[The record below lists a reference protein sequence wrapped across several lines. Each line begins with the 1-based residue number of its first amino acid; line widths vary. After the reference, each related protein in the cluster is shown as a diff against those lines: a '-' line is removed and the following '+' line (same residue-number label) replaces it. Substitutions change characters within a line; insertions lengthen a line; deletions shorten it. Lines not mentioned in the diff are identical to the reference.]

1 MKMKFF
7 ISVFV
12 LVFYN
17 IFLATLFFAFS
28 EMNAGIYFV
37 ASIAGSIILALIL
50 FQWLIRPVMELQK
63 QLEDSENIR
72 KEFVANV
79 THEFKTP
86 LTSIS
91 GFLET
96 LQSGAQEDPEIRRK
110 FLDILSIETARL
122 TRLIEDLLIISEI
135 ENKKTVVVDETFD
148 VKETLNQIVTA
159 MKPIAEALDVSIQL
173 ETEENIYLTG
183 SEDRFTQM
191 LVNLIEN
198 SIKYS
203 ETGKVVIVGARRL
216 DTYVEVYVKDF
227 GIGIANEN
235 IPRLFERF
243 FRIDKSRSQKMG
255 GTGLGLSIVKHA
267 ATLFNAKLR
276 VESVIGE
283 GSTFYIEFP
292 I

>member
-1 MKMKFF
+1 MKTKFF
-7 ISVFV
+7 ASVFM
-12 LVFYN
+12 LAFYN
-17 IFLATLFFAFS
+17 ILIASLFIAFS
-28 EMNAGIYFV
+28 EMSLGIYFI
-37 ASIAGSIILALIL
+37 ASIVGSTIISFIL
-50 FQWLIRPVMELQK
+50 YQWLIRPVMELQR
-63 QLEDSENIR
+63 QLEEAENIR

-96 LQSGAQEDPEIRRK
+96 LQSGAQEDPEVRRK
-110 FLDILSIETARL
+110 FLDILSIETSRL

-135 ENKKTVVVDETFD
+135 ENKRTPQIDESFD
-148 VKETLNQIVTA
+148 VKETLTQIIGA
-159 MKPIAEALDVSIQL
+159 MKPISENLKVKIQL
-173 ETEENIYLTG
+173 QAQDGIYLRG

-198 SIKYS
+198 ALKYS
-203 ETGKVVIVGARRL
+203 EPGGGVLVHASKAEAS
-216 DTYVEVYVKDF
+216 VEVFVRDY

-243 FRIDKSRSQKMG
+243 YRIDKSRSQKMG

-276 VESVIGE
+276 VESAIGQ

-292 I
+292 V

>member
-1 MKMKFF
+1 MKTKFF
-7 ISVFV
+7 TSVFV
-12 LVFYN
+12 LAFYN
-17 IFLATLFFAFS
+17 IVIASLFFAIS
-28 EMNAGIYFV
+28 EMNVGIYFI
-37 ASIAGSIILALIL
+37 ASIVGSTVLSLIL
-50 FQWLIRPVMELQK
+50 YQWLIRPVMELQR
-63 QLEDSENIR
+63 QLEEAENIR

-96 LQSGAQEDPEIRRK
+96 LQSGAQEDPEIRGK

-122 TRLIEDLLIISEI
+122 TRLIEDLLIISDI
-135 ENKKTVVVDETFD
+135 ENKKTVQIDETFD
-148 VKETLNQIVTA
+148 VKETLTQIVTA
-159 MKPIAEALDVSIQL
+159 MKPISETLDVKVQL
-173 ETEENIYLTG
+173 EVEDSIYLTG

-198 SIKYS
+198 AVKYS
-203 ETGKVVIVGARRL
+203 GNGKVVIVSARKME
-216 DTYVEVYVKDF
+216 DYVEVFVRDF

-276 VESVIGE
+276 VESVMGE

-292 I
+292 R

>member
-1 MKMKFF
+1 MKTKFF
-7 ISVFV
+7 TSVFV
-12 LVFYN
+12 LAFYN
-17 IFLATLFFAFS
+17 IIIASFFFAFS
-28 EMNAGIYFV
+28 EISLGIYFI
-37 ASIAGSIILALIL
+37 ASIVGSTVLSILL
-50 FQWLIRPVMELQK
+50 FQWLIRPVMELQR
-63 QLEDSENIR
+63 QLEEAENIR

-86 LTSIS
+86 LTSIA

-96 LQSGAQEDPEIRRK
+96 LQSGAQENPEIRGK
-110 FLDILSIETARL
+110 FLDILSIETSRL

-135 ENKKTVVVDETFD
+135 ENKRTTQVDETFD
-148 VKETLNQIVTA
+148 VRETLKQIVTA
-159 MKPIAEALDVSIQL
+159 MKPISETLEIEIKLDAE
-173 ETEENIYLTG
+173 EGIYLTG

-198 SIKYS
+198 AVKYS
-203 ETGKVVIVGARRL
+203 GSGKSVLVSASKKDSI
-216 DTYVEVYVKDF
+216 VEVFVRDY
-227 GIGIANEN
+227 GIGILDEN

-243 FRIDKSRSQKMG
+243 YRIDKSRSQKMG

-267 ATLFNAKLR
+267 ATLFNAKLK

-292 I
+292 R

>member
-1 MKMKFF
+1 MKTKFF
-7 ISVFV
+7 ASVFM
-12 LVFYN
+12 LAFYN
-17 IFLATLFFAFS
+17 ILIASLFIAFS
-28 EMNAGIYFV
+28 EMRLGVYFI
-37 ASIAGSIILALIL
+37 ASILGSTIISFIL
-50 FQWLIRPVMELQK
+50 YQWLIRPVMELQR
-63 QLEDSENIR
+63 QLEEAENIR

-96 LQSGAQEDPEIRRK
+96 LQSGAQEDPEVRRK
-110 FLDILSIETARL
+110 FLDILSIETSRL

-135 ENKKTVVVDETFD
+135 ENKRSPQIDESFD
-148 VKETLNQIVTA
+148 VKETLTQIIRA
-159 MKPIAEALDVSIQL
+159 MKPISENLKVKIQL
-173 ETEENIYLTG
+173 QAEDGIYLRG

-198 SIKYS
+198 ALKYS
-203 ETGKVVIVGARRL
+203 EAGSEVLVHASKMEAS
-216 DTYVEVYVKDF
+216 VEVFVRDY

-243 FRIDKSRSQKMG
+243 YRIDKSRSQKMG

-276 VESVIGE
+276 VESAIGQ

-292 I
+292 V

>member
-1 MKMKFF
+1 MKIKFF
-7 ISVFV
+7 ISVFI
-12 LVFYN
+12 LVSYN
-17 IFLATLFFAFS
+17 ILIATLFFVFTQIMPA
-28 EMNAGIYFV
+28 AYLLAAIL
-37 ASIAGSIILALIL
+37 GSTILAIIL
-50 FQWLIRPVMELQK
+50 FQWLIKPVMELQK
-63 QLEDSENIR
+63 QLEEAENIR

-110 FLDILSIETARL
+110 FLDILSIETSRL

-135 ENKKTVVVDETFD
+135 ENKKIILVDETFD
-148 VKETLNQIVTA
+148 VKETLTQIIRA
-159 MKPIAEALDVSIQL
+159 MKPVSETFGVQINLEAED
-173 ETEENIYLTG
+173 NILLTG

-198 SIKYS
+198 SVKYS
-203 ETGKVVIVGARRL
+203 GKGSLVIVGARRMEAR
-216 DTYVEVYVKDF
+216 VEVFVRDF
-227 GIGIANEN
+227 GIGIASEN

-243 FRIDKSRSQKMG
+243 FRIDKSRSQRIG

-267 ATLFNAKLR
+267 ATLFNAKLT
-276 VESVIGE
+276 VESVMGE

-292 I
+292 L

>member
-1 MKMKFF
+1 MNIKFF
-7 ISVFV
+7 VSVFII
-12 LVFYN
+12 VFYN
-17 IFLATLFFAFS
+17 VFLASLFFAFTQI
-28 EMNAGIYFV
+28 EPVIYFITAIV
-37 ASIAGSIILALIL
+37 GSIIIALIL
-50 FQWLIRPVMELQK
+50 FRWLIKPVMELQR
-63 QLEDSENIR
+63 QLEEAENIR

-96 LQSGAQEDPEIRRK
+96 LQSGAQDDPEVRRK

-135 ENKKTVVVDETFD
+135 ENRRTEMVDETFD
-148 VKETLNQIVTA
+148 VKETLTQIIRA
-159 MKPIAEALDVSIQL
+159 MKPISEPL
-173 ETEENIYLTG
+173 EVQIELQAQDNIYLTG

-198 SIKYS
+198 AIKYS
-203 ETGKVVIVGARRL
+203 ENGKVVIVGAKL
-216 DTYVEVYVKDF
+216 VDNYVEIFVRDF
-227 GIGIANEN
+227 GIGISKEN

-243 FRIDKSRSQKMG
+243 YRIDKSRSQKMA

-267 ATLFNAKLR
+267 ATLFNARLR

-283 GSTFYIEFP
+283 GSTFYIDFP
-292 I
+292 R

>member
-1 MKMKFF
+1 MKTKFF
-7 ISVFV
+7 ISVFI

-17 IFLATLFFAFS
+17 VLVGALFLTIL
-28 EMNAGIYFV
+28 EMS
-37 ASIAGSIILALIL
+37 ASIYYITSILGSIILALIL
-50 FQWLIRPVMELQK
+50 FQWLIRPVMELQR
-63 QLEDSENIR
+63 QLEEAENIR

-96 LQSGAQEDPEIRRK
+96 LQAGAQEDPEIRKK

-135 ENKKTVVVDETFD
+135 ENKKTVLVDETFD
-148 VKETLNQIVTA
+148 VKETLNQIIAA
-159 MKPIAEALDVSIQL
+159 MNPISEALGVRIQL
-173 ETEENIYLTG
+173 EVEGTIYLTG

-198 SIKYS
+198 AVKYS
-203 ETGKVVIVGARRL
+203 GSGDTVIVSASKKERH
-216 DTYVEVYVKDF
+216 VEVFVRDF

-235 IPRLFERF
+235 MPRLFERF
-243 FRIDKSRSQKMG
+243 FRVDKSRSQKIG

-276 VESVIGE
+276 VESVIGQ
-283 GSTFYIEFP
+283 GSTFYIDFP
-292 I
+292 L

>member
-1 MKMKFF
+1 
-7 ISVFV
+7 
-12 LVFYN
+12 
-17 IFLATLFFAFS
+17 
-28 EMNAGIYFV
+28 
-37 ASIAGSIILALIL
+37 
-50 FQWLIRPVMELQK
+50 MELQR
-63 QLEDSENIR
+63 QLEEAENIR

-96 LQSGAQEDPEIRRK
+96 LQSGAQEDPEVRRK
-110 FLDILSIETARL
+110 FLDILSIETSRL

-135 ENKKTVVVDETFD
+135 ENKRSPQIDESFD
-148 VKETLNQIVTA
+148 VKETLTQIIRA
-159 MKPIAEALDVSIQL
+159 MKPISENLKVKIQL
-173 ETEENIYLTG
+173 QAEDGIYLRG

-198 SIKYS
+198 ALKYS
-203 ETGKVVIVGARRL
+203 EAGSEVLVHASKMEAS
-216 DTYVEVYVKDF
+216 VEVFVRDY

-243 FRIDKSRSQKMG
+243 YRIDKSRSQKMG

-276 VESVIGE
+276 VESAIGQ

-292 I
+292 V

>member
-1 MKMKFF
+1 MKTKFF
-7 ISVFV
+7 TSIFV
-12 LVFYN
+12 LAFYN
-17 IFLATLFFAFS
+17 IVIASLFFVFS
-28 EMNAGIYFV
+28 EMSLGIYFI
-37 ASIAGSIILALIL
+37 ASIVGPTILSMLL
-50 FQWLIRPVMELQK
+50 YQWLIRPVMELQR
-63 QLEDSENIR
+63 QLEEAENIR

-110 FLDILSIETARL
+110 FLDILSIETSRL

-135 ENKKTVVVDETFD
+135 ENKRTHQIDETFD
-148 VKETLNQIVTA
+148 VKDTLIQIIAA
-159 MKPIAEALDVSIQL
+159 MKPISETLGIEIELEAEDG
-173 ETEENIYLTG
+173 IYLTG

-198 SIKYS
+198 AVKYS
-203 ETGKVVIVGARRL
+203 GIGKLVLVKAYKIKGH
-216 DTYVEVYVKDF
+216 VEVSVRDF
-227 GIGIANEN
+227 GIGIESEN

-243 FRIDKSRSQKMG
+243 YRIDKSRSQKMG

-267 ATLFNAKLR
+267 ATLFNAKLK
-276 VESVIGE
+276 VESVYGE

-292 I
+292 R

>member
-1 MKMKFF
+1 MKTKFF
-7 ISVFV
+7 TSVFV
-12 LVFYN
+12 LAFFN
-17 IFLATLFFAFS
+17 IAIASLFFAIS
-28 EMNAGIYFV
+28 EMNVVIYFI
-37 ASIAGSIILALIL
+37 ASIVGSTVLSLIL
-50 FQWLIRPVMELQK
+50 YQWLIRPVMELQR
-63 QLEDSENIR
+63 QLEEAENIR

-96 LQSGAQEDPEIRRK
+96 LQSGAQEDPEIRGK

-122 TRLIEDLLIISEI
+122 TRLIEDLLIISDI
-135 ENKKTVVVDETFD
+135 ENKKITQIDETFD
-148 VKETLNQIVTA
+148 VKETLTQIVNA
-159 MKPIAEALDVSIQL
+159 MKPISETLEVKIQL
-173 ETEENIYLTG
+173 EVEDNIYLTG

-198 SIKYS
+198 AVKYS
-203 ETGKVVIVGARRL
+203 GTGKVVIVSAHKME
-216 DTYVEVYVKDF
+216 DYVEVFVRDF

-276 VESVIGE
+276 VESAMGE

-292 I
+292 R

>member
-1 MKMKFF
+1 
-7 ISVFV
+7 
-12 LVFYN
+12 
-17 IFLATLFFAFS
+17 
-28 EMNAGIYFV
+28 
-37 ASIAGSIILALIL
+37 
-50 FQWLIRPVMELQK
+50 MELQR
-63 QLEDSENIR
+63 QLEEAENIR

-96 LQSGAQEDPEIRRK
+96 LQSGAQEDPEVRRK
-110 FLDILSIETARL
+110 FLDILSIETSRL

-135 ENKKTVVVDETFD
+135 ENKRTPQIDESFD
-148 VKETLNQIVTA
+148 VKETLTQIIGA
-159 MKPIAEALDVSIQL
+159 MKPISESLKVKIQL
-173 ETEENIYLTG
+173 QAQDGIYLRG

-198 SIKYS
+198 ALKYS
-203 ETGKVVIVGARRL
+203 EPGGGVLVHASKAEAS
-216 DTYVEVYVKDF
+216 VEVFVRDY

-235 IPRLFERF
+235 MPRLFERF
-243 FRIDKSRSQKMG
+243 YRIDKSRSQKMG

-276 VESVIGE
+276 VESAIGQ

-292 I
+292 V